1 MASVKLR
8 KSTCGNGDW
17 IVRQLLRILSQLLE
31 SSRATIT
38 NDELADMTDGSRD
51 VLVDLKILVPTRSA
65 THVVCDACHEDHVEV
80 VVRIKI
86 GKDVVFRMRCPDAG
100 PVDVPADRLRQWAL
114 DTPRLV
120 SLLSAGIGPTNS
132 VEAVVPQSAWRLG
145 SVEIAGVAIG
155 VVLVRGSGTSSLKA
169 VANKLP
175 PQRTVIVC
183 TREAP
188 DQIDSYAATLSLTTA
203 FTFNSGRFEFQVN
216 QVRGMLATEAVVG
229 NIFQRRG
236 EIWQMSFE
244 GETKYF
250 KDSVGIGYIAR
261 LLIQPHK
268 IISAVTLLAA
278 RAGIDPLVAT
288 GTSGEGLDAQA
299 RKEMGQR
306 FRDVQEDLEEA
317 RRNND
322 IGRQEKAEKEM
333 EALTV
338 QLANAFDH
346 RGRPRQQTDADKVR
360 KSVSEAVRR
369 DIERITAE
377 HPMLGRHLTASIFSG
392 ADFRYTPEHPT
403 DWLV

>member
-1 MASVKLR
+1 M
-8 KSTCGNGDW
+8 
-17 IVRQLLRILSQLLE
+17 RQLLRTLSQLLE

-38 NDELADMTDGSRD
+38 NDELADLTDGSHA
-51 VLVDLKILVPTRSA
+51 VLVNLKILVPTRSA
-65 THVVCDACHEDHVEV
+65 THVVCNACHEDHVEEV
-80 VVRIKI
+80 IRIKT
-86 GKDVVFRMRCPDAG
+86 GKDVVFRLRCPDAG
-100 PVDVPADRLRQWAL
+100 PVDVPADRLRQWTL

-120 SLLSAGIGPTNS
+120 SLLSAGIDAANS
-132 VEAVVPQSAWRLG
+132 AEVVVSDSAWRLG
-145 SVEIAGVAIG
+145 SVEIAGVALG
-155 VVLVRGSGTSSLKA
+155 VVLVRGSGTSSLET
-169 VANKLP
+169 VASKLP

-188 DQIDSYAATLSLTTA
+188 DQIDGYAATLSLTTA

-216 QVRGMLATEAVVG
+216 QVRGMLATEAAVVG
-229 NIFQRRG
+229 NVFQRRG
-236 EIWQMSFE
+236 EFWQMSFE

-278 RAGIDPLVAT
+278 RAGIDPLVAA
-288 GTSGEGLDAQA
+288 GTAGEGLDAQA

-306 FRDVQEDLEEA
+306 FRDLQEDLEEA

-322 IGRQEKAEKEM
+322 IGRQEKAENEM

-338 QLANAFDH
+338 QLASAFDH

-377 HPMLGRHLTASIFSG
+377 HPTLGRHLTASIFSG
-392 ADFRYTPEHPT
+392 SDFRYAPEHQA
-403 DWLV
+403 DWLT